1 MFVVSSNA
9 KVIQMNNENPFKGM
23 ITELVVGFAGAFLLT
38 DGISWIAGANWV
50 ADFIIRWGMATIVG
64 YGVLKILL
72 GNIMWPLLF
81 AKKFEW
87 KVGLLERF
95 YNFLR
100 PIRAQKMIE
109 ESDDEEHEQQKTI
122 EYIDTI
128 EKTRQL
134 FSGSE
139 QHGGVQ
145 RMNFKN
151 ILNGIVNN
159 KWTILGIAG
168 VAGAAFLGN
177 PLEAERIAQL
187 LQGNLVEVLAVAG
200 QLGAGFL
207 AVKAAVGPG
216 LETPE
221 QVKARVAKELELK
234 KAKALNADKLV
245 IETKAL
251 KLAKQLGIDL
261 EQAKTVVKAKEE
273 KAKADK
279 ALLFANKEKA
289 IVIKLAKALNVSE
302 EQAKA
307 IRAAQLAKKA
317 KKVK

>member
-1 MFVVSSNA
+1 
-9 KVIQMNNENPFKGM
+9 MNNENPFKGM

-38 DGISWIAGANWV
+38 DGISWIAGANEW
-50 ADFIIRWGMATIVG
+50 ADFIIRWGMAIIVG

-95 YNFLR
+95 YNILR
-100 PIRAQKMIE
+100 PVKAQKMID
-109 ESDDEEHEQQKTI
+109 ESDDEEHEQQTTI
-122 EYIDTI
+122 EYIDRI

-151 ILNGIVNN
+151 ILNGIVAN

-168 VAGAAFLGN
+168 VTGAAVLGQ
-177 PLEAERIAQL
+177 PLNVGTVEA
-187 LQGNLVEVLAVAG
+187 VLEGDTGVALALAG
-200 QLGAGFL
+200 QIAAGFF
-207 AVKAAVGPG
+207 AVKAAIGPG
-216 LETPE
+216 LETIE
-221 QVKARVAKELELK
+221 QAKAREGKELELK
-234 KAKALNADKLV
+234 KAKAVNAEKLV

-261 EQAKTVVKAKEE
+261 EQAKVVVKAKQDKE
-273 KAKADK
+273 KADK
-279 ALLFANKEKA
+279 VALVATKEKA
-289 IVIKLAKALNVSE
+289 IIGKLAKALNVTE

-307 IRAAQLAKKA
+307 IRLAQLAKKA
-317 KKVK
+317 KK

>member
-1 MFVVSSNA
+1 MGSD
-9 KVIQMNNENPFKGM
+9 NPFKGLV
-23 ITELVVGFAGAFLLT
+23 TELVVGFAGAFLLT
-38 DGISWIAGANWV
+38 DGISWIAGANEW
-50 ADFIIRWGMATIVG
+50 ADFIIRWGMAIIVG

-81 AKKFEW
+81 AKRFEW

-95 YNFLR
+95 YNILR
-100 PIRAQKMIE
+100 PIKAQKIID

-122 EYIDTI
+122 EYIDRI

-134 FSGSE
+134 FNGSE

-151 ILNGIVNN
+151 ILNGIVAN

-168 VAGAAFLGN
+168 VACAALLGN
-177 PLEAERIAQL
+177 PLEAGRIAEL
-187 LQGNLVEVLAVAG
+187 LEGNLVEVLAVAG
-200 QLGAGFL
+200 QIGAGFL
-207 AVKAAVGPG
+207 AVKAAIGPG
-216 LETPE
+216 VETVE
-221 QVKARVAKELELK
+221 QAQARQAKELELK
-234 KAKALNADKLV
+234 KAKAVNGEKLI

-261 EQAKTVVKAKEE
+261 EQAKAVVKAKEE
-273 KAKADK
+273 KAKADRLAVNAK
-279 ALLFANKEKA
+279 KEEA
-289 IVIKLAKALNVSE
+289 IIAKLEKALNVGKD
-302 EQAKA
+302 QAKA

-317 KKVK
+317 KK

>member
-1 MFVVSSNA
+1 MFVISSNA
-9 KVIQMNNENPFKGM
+9 EVSEMDNSNPFKG
-23 ITELVVGFAGAFLLT
+23 IVTELMVGMAGAFLLT
-38 DGISWIAGANWV
+38 DGISWIAGANWI
-50 ADFIIRWGMATIVG
+50 ADFIIRWGMAVIVG

-72 GNIMWPLLF
+72 GNIMWPLVF
-81 AKKFEW
+81 GKKFEW
-87 KVGLLERF
+87 KIGLLDRF

-100 PIRAQKMIE
+100 PIRAQKIID

-122 EYIDTI
+122 EYIDRI

-134 FSGSE
+134 FNGSE

-151 ILNGIVNN
+151 ILNGIVAN

-168 VAGAAFLGN
+168 VASAAVLGQPLGVNTVGAVLNGEMDVILSLG
-177 PLEAERIAQL
+177 
-187 LQGNLVEVLAVAG
+187 G
-200 QLGAGFL
+200 QLAAGFL

-216 LETPE
+216 LETIE
-221 QVKARVAKELELK
+221 QATARQAKELELK
-234 KAKALNADKLV
+234 KAKEVNGEKLI

-261 EQAKTVVKAKEE
+261 EQAKAVVKAKEE
-273 KAKADK
+273 KAKADRLAVNVK
-279 ALLFANKEKA
+279 KEEA
-289 IVIKLAKALNVSE
+289 IIAKLEKALNVGKD
-302 EQAKA
+302 QAKA

-317 KKVK
+317 KK

>member
-1 MFVVSSNA
+1 
-9 KVIQMNNENPFKGM
+9 MNNQNPFKGM
-23 ITELVVGFAGAFLLT
+23 VTELVVGFAGAFLLT
-38 DGISWIAGANWV
+38 DGISWIAGANEW
-50 ADFIIRWGMATIVG
+50 ADFIIRWGMAIIVG

-95 YNFLR
+95 YNILR
-100 PIRAQKMIE
+100 PIKAQKMID
-109 ESDDEEHEQQKTI
+109 ESDDEEHEQEKTI
-122 EYIDTI
+122 EYIDRI

-134 FSGSE
+134 FGGSE

-151 ILNGIVNN
+151 ILNGIVAN

-168 VAGAAFLGN
+168 VTGAALLGQ
-177 PLEAERIAQL
+177 PLNVGTVDAVLGGDLGVALALGGQIA
-187 LQGNLVEVLAVAG
+187 
-200 QLGAGFL
+200 AGFF
-207 AVKAAVGPG
+207 AIKAAMGPG
-216 LETPE
+216 LETIE
-221 QVKARVAKELELK
+221 EAKAREVKALELK
-234 KAKALNADKLV
+234 KAKAVNAERFV

-273 KAKADK
+273 KAKADNA
-279 ALLFANKEKA
+279 ALVAAKEKA
-289 IVIKLAKALNVSE
+289 VIAKLAKALNVTD

-307 IRAAQLAKKA
+307 IRLAQLAKKA
-317 KKVK
+317 KK

>member
-1 MFVVSSNA
+1 
-9 KVIQMNNENPFKGM
+9 MNNQNPFKGM

-38 DGISWIAGANWV
+38 DGISWIAGANEW
-50 ADFIIRWGMATIVG
+50 ADFIIRWGMAIIVG

-95 YNFLR
+95 YNILR
-100 PIRAQKMIE
+100 PVKAQKMID
-109 ESDDEEHEQQKTI
+109 ESDDEEHEQEKTI
-122 EYIDTI
+122 EYIDRI

-134 FSGSE
+134 FGGSE

-151 ILNGIVNN
+151 ILNGIVAN

-168 VAGAAFLGN
+168 VTGAAVLGQ
-177 PLEAERIAQL
+177 PLNVGTVEAVLEGDLGVALALGGQIA
-187 LQGNLVEVLAVAG
+187 
-200 QLGAGFL
+200 AGFF

-216 LETPE
+216 LETIE
-221 QVKARVAKELELK
+221 EAKAREVKALELK
-234 KAKALNADKLV
+234 KAKAVNAERFV

-279 ALLFANKEKA
+279 AAEVAAKEKA
-289 IVIKLAKALNVSE
+289 IIGKLAKALNVTE

-307 IRAAQLAKKA
+307 IRLAQLAKKA
-317 KKVK
+317 KK

>member
-1 MFVVSSNA
+1 MS
-9 KVIQMNNENPFKGM
+9 NENPFKGM
-23 ITELVVGFAGAFLLT
+23 VTELVVGFAGAFLLT
-38 DGISWIAGANWV
+38 DGISWIAGANEW
-50 ADFIIRWGMATIVG
+50 ADFIIRWGMAIIVG

-95 YNFLR
+95 YNILR
-100 PIRAQKMIE
+100 PVRAQKMID
-109 ESDDEEHEQQKTI
+109 ESDDEEHEQHKTI
-122 EYIDTI
+122 EYIDRI

-134 FSGSE
+134 FNGSE

-151 ILNGIVNN
+151 ILNGIVAN

-168 VAGAAFLGN
+168 VAGAAVLGQ
-177 PLEAERIAQL
+177 PLGINTVGA
-187 LQGNLVEVLAVAG
+187 VLNGEMDVILSLGG
-200 QLGAGFL
+200 QLAAGFL

-216 LETPE
+216 LETIE
-221 QVKARVAKELELK
+221 QATARQAKELELK
-234 KAKALNADKLV
+234 KAKEVNGEKLI

-261 EQAKTVVKAKEE
+261 EQAKAVVKAKEE
-273 KAKADK
+273 KAKADRLAINVK
-279 ALLFANKEKA
+279 KEEA
-289 IVIKLAKALNVSE
+289 IIAKLEKALNVGKD
-302 EQAKA
+302 QAKA

-317 KKVK
+317 KK

>member
-1 MFVVSSNA
+1 MSSG
-9 KVIQMNNENPFKGM
+9 NPFKGM
-23 ITELVVGFAGAFLLT
+23 VTELVVGFAGAFLLT
-38 DGISWIAGANWV
+38 DGISWIAGANAW

-87 KVGLLERF
+87 KIGLLDIF
-95 YNFLR
+95 YNILR
-100 PIRAQKMIE
+100 PVKAQQIID
-109 ESDDEEHEQQKTI
+109 ESDDEEHEQQKTV
-122 EYIDTI
+122 EYIDRI
-128 EKTRQL
+128 EKTRHL
-134 FSGSE
+134 FNGSE

-151 ILNGIVNN
+151 ILNGILAN

-168 VAGAAFLGN
+168 VAGAALLGN
-177 PLEAERIAQL
+177 PLEGERIEAI

-207 AVKAAVGPG
+207 AVRAAVGPG
-216 LETPE
+216 IETLE
-221 QVKARVAKELELK
+221 VAKAREAKGLEVK
-234 KAKALNADKLV
+234 KAKAANAEKFV

-251 KLAKQLGIDL
+251 ALAKQLGIDL
-261 EQAKTVVKAKEE
+261 EQAKIVVKAKEE
-273 KAKADK
+273 KVKADNAKANAK
-279 ALLFANKEKA
+279 KEEA
-289 IVIKLAKALNVSE
+289 IIAKLAKALNVGL

-307 IRAAQLAKKA
+307 IRLAQLAKKA
-317 KKVK
+317 KK

>member
-1 MFVVSSNA
+1 MGSD
-9 KVIQMNNENPFKGM
+9 NPFKGLV
-23 ITELVVGFAGAFLLT
+23 TELVVGFAGAFLLT
-38 DGISWIAGANWV
+38 DGISWIAGANEW
-50 ADFIIRWGMATIVG
+50 ADFIIRWGMAIIVG

-81 AKKFEW
+81 AKRFEW

-95 YNFLR
+95 YNILR
-100 PIRAQKMIE
+100 PIKAQKIID

-122 EYIDTI
+122 EYIDRI

-134 FSGSE
+134 FNGSE

-151 ILNGIVNN
+151 ILNGIVAN

-168 VAGAAFLGN
+168 VAGAALLGN
-177 PLEAERIAQL
+177 PLEAGRIAEL
-187 LQGNLVEVLAVAG
+187 LEGNLVEVLAVAG
-200 QLGAGFL
+200 QIGAGFL
-207 AVKAAVGPG
+207 AVKAAIGPG
-216 LETPE
+216 VETVE
-221 QVKARVAKELELK
+221 QAQARQAKELELK
-234 KAKALNADKLV
+234 KAKAVNGEKLI

-261 EQAKTVVKAKEE
+261 EQAKAVVKAKEE
-273 KAKADK
+273 KAKADRLAVNAK
-279 ALLFANKEKA
+279 KEEA
-289 IVIKLAKALNVSE
+289 IIAKLEKALNVGNY
-302 EQAKA
+302 QAKA

-317 KKVK
+317 KK

>member
-1 MFVVSSNA
+1 
-9 KVIQMNNENPFKGM
+9 MNNENPFKGM

-38 DGISWIAGANWV
+38 DGISWIAGANEW
-50 ADFIIRWGMATIVG
+50 ADFIIRWGMAIIVG

-95 YNFLR
+95 YNILR
-100 PIRAQKMIE
+100 PVRAQKMID
-109 ESDDEEHEQQKTI
+109 ESDDEEHEQEKTI
-122 EYIDTI
+122 EYIDRI

-134 FSGSE
+134 FNGSE

-151 ILNGIVNN
+151 ILNGIVAN

-168 VAGAAFLGN
+168 VTGAAVLGQ
-177 PLEAERIAQL
+177 PLNVGTVEA
-187 LQGNLVEVLAVAG
+187 VLEGDLGVALALAG
-200 QLGAGFL
+200 QIAAGFF
-207 AVKAAVGPG
+207 AVKAAIGPG
-216 LETPE
+216 LETIE
-221 QVKARVAKELELK
+221 QAKAREVKALELK
-234 KAKALNADKLV
+234 KAKAVNAERFV

-279 ALLFANKEKA
+279 AAEVAAKEKA
-289 IVIKLAKALNVSE
+289 IIAKLAKALNVTE

-307 IRAAQLAKKA
+307 IRLAQLAKKA
-317 KKVK
+317 KK

>member
-1 MFVVSSNA
+1 
-9 KVIQMNNENPFKGM
+9 MNNENPFKGM

-38 DGISWIAGANWV
+38 DGISWIAGANEW
-50 ADFIIRWGMATIVG
+50 ADFIIRWGMAIIVG

-95 YNFLR
+95 YNILR
-100 PIRAQKMIE
+100 PVRAQKMID
-109 ESDDEEHEQQKTI
+109 ESDDEEHEQEKTI
-122 EYIDTI
+122 EYIDRI

-134 FSGSE
+134 FNGSE

-151 ILNGIVNN
+151 ILNGIVAN

-168 VAGAAFLGN
+168 VTGAAVLGQ
-177 PLEAERIAQL
+177 PLNVGTVEAVLEGDLGVALALGGQIA
-187 LQGNLVEVLAVAG
+187 
-200 QLGAGFL
+200 AGFF

-216 LETPE
+216 LETIE
-221 QVKARVAKELELK
+221 EAKAREVKALELK
-234 KAKALNADKLV
+234 KAKAVNAERFV

-279 ALLFANKEKA
+279 AAEVAAKEKA
-289 IVIKLAKALNVSE
+289 IIAKLAKALNVTE

-307 IRAAQLAKKA
+307 IRLAQLAKKA
-317 KKVK
+317 KK

>member
-1 MFVVSSNA
+1 MFVISSNA
-9 KVIQMNNENPFKGM
+9 EVSEMDNSNPFKG
-23 ITELVVGFAGAFLLT
+23 IVTELMVGMAGAFLLT
-38 DGISWIAGANWV
+38 DGISWIAGANWI
-50 ADFIIRWGMATIVG
+50 ADFIIRWGMAVIVG

-72 GNIMWPLLF
+72 GNIMWPLIF

-109 ESDDEEHEQQKTI
+109 ESDDEEHEQEKTI
-122 EYIDTI
+122 EYIDRI

-134 FSGSE
+134 FNGSE

-151 ILNGIVNN
+151 ILNGIVAN

-168 VAGAAFLGN
+168 VASAAVLGQPLGVNTVGAVLNGEMDVILSLG
-177 PLEAERIAQL
+177 
-187 LQGNLVEVLAVAG
+187 G
-200 QLGAGFL
+200 QLAAGFL
-207 AVKAAVGPG
+207 AVRAAIGPG
-216 LETPE
+216 LETVE
-221 QVKARVAKELELK
+221 EAKAREVKALELK
-234 KAKALNADKLV
+234 KAKAVNAERFV

-273 KAKADK
+273 KAKADNA
-279 ALLFANKEKA
+279 ALVAAKEKA
-289 IVIKLAKALNVSE
+289 IIAKLAKALNVSD

-307 IRAAQLAKKA
+307 IRLAQLAKKA
-317 KKVK
+317 KK

>member
-1 MFVVSSNA
+1 
-9 KVIQMNNENPFKGM
+9 MNNENPFKGM

-38 DGISWIAGANWV
+38 DGISWIAGANEW
-50 ADFIIRWGMATIVG
+50 ADFIIRWGMAIIVG

-95 YNFLR
+95 YNILR
-100 PIRAQKMIE
+100 PVRAQKMID
-109 ESDDEEHEQQKTI
+109 ESDDEEHEQEKTI
-122 EYIDTI
+122 EYIDRI

-134 FSGSE
+134 FNGSE

-151 ILNGIVNN
+151 ILNGIVAN

-168 VAGAAFLGN
+168 VTGAALLGQ
-177 PLEAERIAQL
+177 PLNVGTVDA
-187 LQGNLVEVLAVAG
+187 VLGGDLGVALALGG
-200 QLGAGFL
+200 QIVAGFL

-216 LETPE
+216 LETIE
-221 QVKARVAKELELK
+221 EAKAREVKALELK
-234 KAKALNADKLV
+234 KAKAVNAERFV

-279 ALLFANKEKA
+279 AAEVAGKEKA
-289 IVIKLAKALNVSE
+289 IIAKLAKALNVTE

-307 IRAAQLAKKA
+307 IRLAQLAKKA
-317 KKVK
+317 KK

>member
-1 MFVVSSNA
+1 
-9 KVIQMNNENPFKGM
+9 MNNENPFKGM

-38 DGISWIAGANWV
+38 DGISWIAGANEW
-50 ADFIIRWGMATIVG
+50 ADFIIRWGMAIIVG

-95 YNFLR
+95 YNILR
-100 PIRAQKMIE
+100 PIRAQKMID
-109 ESDDEEHEQQKTI
+109 ESDDEEHEQHKTI
-122 EYIDTI
+122 EYIDRI

-134 FSGSE
+134 FSGGE

-151 ILNGIVNN
+151 ILNGIVAN

-168 VAGAAFLGN
+168 VTGASLLGQ
-177 PLEAERIAQL
+177 PLNVETVEA
-187 LQGNLVEVLAVAG
+187 VLGGDLGVALALAG
-200 QLGAGFL
+200 QIGAGFL
-207 AVKAAVGPG
+207 AVKAAIGPG
-216 LETPE
+216 LETIE
-221 QVKARVAKELELK
+221 EAKARETKVLELK
-234 KAKALNADKLV
+234 KAKALNAEKFV

-261 EQAKTVVKAKEE
+261 EQAKAVVKAKEE

-279 ALLFANKEKA
+279 AALLAKKEEA
-289 IVIKLAKALNVSE
+289 VIEKLAKALNVGK

-307 IRAAQLAKKA
+307 IRLAQLAKKA
-317 KKVK
+317 KK

>member
-1 MFVVSSNA
+1 
-9 KVIQMNNENPFKGM
+9 MNNDNPFKGM

-38 DGISWIAGANWV
+38 DGISWIAGANEW
-50 ADFIIRWGMATIVG
+50 ADFIIRWGMAIIVG

-95 YNFLR
+95 YNILR
-100 PIRAQKMIE
+100 PVKAQKMID
-109 ESDDEEHEQQKTI
+109 ESDDEEHEQQTTI
-122 EYIDTI
+122 EYIDRI

-151 ILNGIVNN
+151 ILNGIVAN

-168 VAGAAFLGN
+168 VTGAAVLGQ
-177 PLEAERIAQL
+177 PLNVATVEA
-187 LQGNLVEVLAVAG
+187 VLEGDTGVALALAG
-200 QLGAGFL
+200 QILAGYL
-207 AVKAAVGPG
+207 AVKAAIGPG
-216 LETPE
+216 LETIE
-221 QVKARVAKELELK
+221 QAKAREGKALELK
-234 KAKALNADKLV
+234 KAQAVNAEKLV

-261 EQAKTVVKAKEE
+261 EQAKTVVKAKED
-273 KAKADK
+273 KAKVDK
-279 ALLFANKEKA
+279 AAEVAAKEKA
-289 IVIKLAKALNVSE
+289 IIVKLAKALNVTD

-307 IRAAQLAKKA
+307 IRLAQLAKKA
-317 KKVK
+317 KK

>member
-9 KVIQMNNENPFKGM
+9 KVGQMNNTNPFKGM
-23 ITELVVGFAGAFLLT
+23 ITELVVGMAGAFLLT
-38 DGISWIAGANWV
+38 DGISWIAGANEF

-81 AKKFEW
+81 GKKFEW
-87 KVGLLERF
+87 KIGLLERF
-95 YNFLR
+95 YNILR
-100 PIRAQKMIE
+100 PIKAQKMIE
-109 ESDDEEHEQQKTI
+109 ESDDEEHEQQKTV
-122 EYIDTI
+122 EYIDRI

-134 FSGSE
+134 FGGSE

-145 RMNFKN
+145 RMNIKN
-151 ILNGIVNN
+151 ILNGIVAN

-168 VAGAAFLGN
+168 VAGAAVLGN
-177 PLEAERIAQL
+177 PLEAGRIQEL

-207 AVKAAVGPG
+207 AVKAAIGPG
-216 LETPE
+216 LETVE
-221 QVKARVAKELELK
+221 QAKARQVKELEVK
-234 KAKALNADKLV
+234 KGKAANAEKLV
-245 IETKAL
+245 IEGKAL

-261 EQAKTVVKAKEE
+261 EQAKAVVKAKED

-279 ALLFANKEKA
+279 LAANALKEKA
-289 IVIKLAKALNVSE
+289 IVLKLAKALNVPE

-307 IRAAQLAKKA
+307 IRTAQLAKKA
-317 KKVK
+317 KK

>member
-9 KVIQMNNENPFKGM
+9 KVIQMSSESPFKGM
-23 ITELVVGFAGAFLLT
+23 VTELVVGFAGAFLLT
-38 DGISWIAGANWV
+38 DGISWIAGANEW
-50 ADFIIRWGMATIVG
+50 ADFIIRWGMAIIVG

-95 YNFLR
+95 YNILR
-100 PIRAQKMIE
+100 PVKAQKMID
-109 ESDDEEHEQQKTI
+109 ESDDEEHEQQTTI
-122 EYIDTI
+122 EYIDRI

-134 FSGSE
+134 FNGSE

-151 ILNGIVNN
+151 ILNGIVAN

-168 VAGAAFLGN
+168 VAGAAVLGQ
-177 PLEAERIAQL
+177 PLGVGTVEAILEGDLGVA
-187 LQGNLVEVLAVAG
+187 LALGG
-200 QLGAGFL
+200 QIVAGFL

-216 LETPE
+216 LETIE
-221 QVKARVAKELELK
+221 QAKARQAKEIELK
-234 KAKALNADKLV
+234 KAKALNSDKLA

-251 KLAKQLGIDL
+251 QLAKQLGIDL

-273 KAKADK
+273 KAKADRLAVNAK
-279 ALLFANKEKA
+279 KEEA
-289 IVIKLAKALNVSE
+289 IIVKLEKALNVGKD
-302 EQAKA
+302 QAKA

-317 KKVK
+317 KK

>member
-1 MFVVSSNA
+1 MFVISSNA
-9 KVIQMNNENPFKGM
+9 KVTAVNNSNNPFKGL

-38 DGISWIAGANWV
+38 DGISWIAGANEW
-50 ADFIIRWGMATIVG
+50 ADFIIRWGMAIIVG

-95 YNFLR
+95 YSFLR
-100 PIRAQKMIE
+100 PVKAQRMID
-109 ESDDEEHEQQKTI
+109 ESDDEEHEQEKTI
-122 EYIDTI
+122 EYIDRI

-134 FSGSE
+134 FNGSE

-151 ILNGIVNN
+151 ILNGIVAN

-168 VAGAAFLGN
+168 VTGAALLGQ
-177 PLEAERIAQL
+177 PLNVGTVEA
-187 LQGNLVEVLAVAG
+187 VLEGDVVVALALGG
-200 QLGAGFL
+200 QILAGYL
-207 AVKAAVGPG
+207 AVKAAIGPG
-216 LETPE
+216 LETIE
-221 QVKARVAKELELK
+221 QAKAREVKALELK
-234 KAKALNADKLV
+234 KAKAVNAEKFV

-279 ALLFANKEKA
+279 AALVAAKEKA
-289 IVIKLAKALNVSE
+289 IIIKLAKALNVSE

-307 IRAAQLAKKA
+307 IRTAQLAKKA
-317 KKVK
+317 KK

>member
-1 MFVVSSNA
+1 
-9 KVIQMNNENPFKGM
+9 MNNENPFKGM

-38 DGISWIAGANWV
+38 DGISWIAGANEW
-50 ADFIIRWGMATIVG
+50 ADFIIRWGMAIIVG

-95 YNFLR
+95 YNILR
-100 PIRAQKMIE
+100 PVKAQKMID
-109 ESDDEEHEQQKTI
+109 ESDDEEHEQQTTI
-122 EYIDTI
+122 EYIDRI

-151 ILNGIVNN
+151 ILNGIVAN

-168 VAGAAFLGN
+168 VTGAAVLGQ
-177 PLEAERIAQL
+177 PLNVGTVEA
-187 LQGNLVEVLAVAG
+187 VLEGDMGVALALAG
-200 QLGAGFL
+200 QIAAGFF

-216 LETPE
+216 LETIE
-221 QVKARVAKELELK
+221 QAKAREGKALELK
-234 KAKALNADKLV
+234 KAQAVNAEKLV

-261 EQAKTVVKAKEE
+261 EQAKTVVKAKED
-273 KAKADK
+273 KAKVDK
-279 ALLFANKEKA
+279 ATEVAAKEKA
-289 IVIKLAKALNVSE
+289 IIVKLAKALNVTD

-307 IRAAQLAKKA
+307 IRLAQLAKKA
-317 KKVK
+317 KK

>member
-1 MFVVSSNA
+1 
-9 KVIQMNNENPFKGM
+9 MNSENPFKGM
-23 ITELVVGFAGAFLLT
+23 VTELVVGFAGAFLLT

-50 ADFIIRWGMATIVG
+50 ADFIIRWGMAVIVG

-87 KVGLLERF
+87 KIGLLERF
-95 YNFLR
+95 YSFLR
-100 PIRAQKMIE
+100 PIKAQKIID

-122 EYIDTI
+122 EYIDRI

-151 ILNGIVNN
+151 ILNGIVAN

-168 VAGAAFLGN
+168 VTGAALLGQ
-177 PLEAERIAQL
+177 PLNVGTVDAVLGGDLGVALALGGQIA
-187 LQGNLVEVLAVAG
+187 
-200 QLGAGFL
+200 AGFF
-207 AVKAAVGPG
+207 AVKAAMGPG
-216 LETPE
+216 LETIE
-221 QVKARVAKELELK
+221 EAKAREVKALELK
-234 KAKALNADKLV
+234 KAKAVNAERFV

-273 KAKADK
+273 KAKADNA
-279 ALLFANKEKA
+279 ALVAAKEKA
-289 IVIKLAKALNVSE
+289 IIAKLAKALNVTD

-307 IRAAQLAKKA
+307 IRLAQLAKKA
-317 KKVK
+317 KK

>member
-1 MFVVSSNA
+1 
-9 KVIQMNNENPFKGM
+9 MNNENPFKGM

-38 DGISWIAGANWV
+38 DGISWIAGANEW
-50 ADFIIRWGMATIVG
+50 ADFIIRWGMAIIVG

-95 YNFLR
+95 YSFLR
-100 PIRAQKMIE
+100 PVKAQRMID
-109 ESDDEEHEQQKTI
+109 ESDDEEHEQEKTI
-122 EYIDTI
+122 EYIDRI

-134 FSGSE
+134 FNGSE

-151 ILNGIVNN
+151 ILNGIVAN

-168 VAGAAFLGN
+168 VTGAALLGQ
-177 PLEAERIAQL
+177 PLNVGTVEAVLEGDLGVALALGGQIA
-187 LQGNLVEVLAVAG
+187 
-200 QLGAGFL
+200 AGFF
-207 AVKAAVGPG
+207 AVKAAIGPG
-216 LETPE
+216 LETIE
-221 QVKARVAKELELK
+221 QAKAREVKALELK
-234 KAKALNADKLV
+234 KAKAVNAEKFV

-273 KAKADK
+273 KAKVDK
-279 ALLFANKEKA
+279 AALVAAKEKA
-289 IVIKLAKALNVSE
+289 IIAKLAKALNVTD

-307 IRAAQLAKKA
+307 IRLAQLAKKA
-317 KKVK
+317 KK

>member
-1 MFVVSSNA
+1 MDNS
-9 KVIQMNNENPFKGM
+9 NPFKGI
-23 ITELVVGFAGAFLLT
+23 ITELMVGMAGAFLLT
-38 DGISWIAGANWV
+38 DGISWIAGANWI
-50 ADFIIRWGMATIVG
+50 ADFIIRWGMAVIVG

-72 GNIMWPLLF
+72 GNIMWPLIF

-100 PIRAQKMIE
+100 PIRAQKIIE
-109 ESDDEEHEQQKTI
+109 ESDDEEHEQEKTI
-122 EYIDTI
+122 EYIDRI

-134 FSGSE
+134 FNGSE

-151 ILNGIVNN
+151 ILNGIVAN

-168 VAGAAFLGN
+168 VTGAALLGQ
-177 PLEAERIAQL
+177 PLNVGTVDA
-187 LQGNLVEVLAVAG
+187 VLGGDLGVALALAG
-200 QLGAGFL
+200 QITAGFL
-207 AVKAAVGPG
+207 AVKAAIGPG
-216 LETPE
+216 LETTE
-221 QVKARVAKELELK
+221 EAKAREVKALELK
-234 KAKALNADKLV
+234 KAKAVNAERFV

-273 KAKADK
+273 KAKADNA
-279 ALLFANKEKA
+279 ALVAAKEKA
-289 IVIKLAKALNVSE
+289 IVAKLAKALNVSD

-307 IRAAQLAKKA
+307 IRLAQLAKKA
-317 KKVK
+317 KK

>member
-1 MFVVSSNA
+1 
-9 KVIQMNNENPFKGM
+9 MNNENPFKGM

-38 DGISWIAGANWV
+38 DGISWIAGANEW
-50 ADFIIRWGMATIVG
+50 ADFIIRWGMAIIVG

-95 YNFLR
+95 YNILR
-100 PIRAQKMIE
+100 PVKAQKMID
-109 ESDDEEHEQQKTI
+109 ESDDEEHEQEKTI
-122 EYIDTI
+122 EYIDRI

-134 FSGSE
+134 FNGSE

-151 ILNGIVNN
+151 ILNGIVAN

-168 VAGAAFLGN
+168 VTGAALLGQ
-177 PLEAERIAQL
+177 PLNVGTVEAVLGGDLGVALALGGQIA
-187 LQGNLVEVLAVAG
+187 
-200 QLGAGFL
+200 AGFL

-216 LETPE
+216 LETIE
-221 QVKARVAKELELK
+221 EAKAREVKALELK
-234 KAKALNADKLV
+234 KAKAVNAERFV

-279 ALLFANKEKA
+279 AAEVAAKEKA
-289 IVIKLAKALNVSE
+289 IIIKLAKALNVSE

-307 IRAAQLAKKA
+307 IRLAQLAKKA
-317 KKVK
+317 KK

>member
-1 MFVVSSNA
+1 
-9 KVIQMNNENPFKGM
+9 MNNDNPFKGM

-38 DGISWIAGANWV
+38 DGISWIAGANEW
-50 ADFIIRWGMATIVG
+50 ADFIIRWGMAIIVG

-95 YNFLR
+95 YNILR
-100 PIRAQKMIE
+100 PVKAQKMID
-109 ESDDEEHEQQKTI
+109 ESDDEEHEQQTTI
-122 EYIDTI
+122 EYIDRI

-151 ILNGIVNN
+151 ILNGIVAN

-168 VAGAAFLGN
+168 VTGAAVLGQ
-177 PLEAERIAQL
+177 PLNVGTVEA
-187 LQGNLVEVLAVAG
+187 VLEGDTGVALALAG
-200 QLGAGFL
+200 QILAGYL
-207 AVKAAVGPG
+207 AVKAAIGPG
-216 LETPE
+216 LETIE
-221 QVKARVAKELELK
+221 QAKAREGKALELK
-234 KAKALNADKLV
+234 KAQAVNAEKLV

-261 EQAKTVVKAKEE
+261 EQAKTVVKAKED
-273 KAKADK
+273 KAKVDK
-279 ALLFANKEKA
+279 AAEVAAKEKA
-289 IVIKLAKALNVSE
+289 IIVKLAKALNVTD

-307 IRAAQLAKKA
+307 IRTAQLAKKA
-317 KKVK
+317 KKK

>member
-1 MFVVSSNA
+1 MGSD
-9 KVIQMNNENPFKGM
+9 NPFKGLV
-23 ITELVVGFAGAFLLT
+23 TELVVGFAGAFLLT
-38 DGISWIAGANWV
+38 DGISWIAGANEW
-50 ADFIIRWGMATIVG
+50 ADFIIRWGMAIIVG

-81 AKKFEW
+81 AKRFEW

-95 YNFLR
+95 YNILR
-100 PIRAQKMIE
+100 PVKAQKIID

-122 EYIDTI
+122 EYIDRI

-134 FSGSE
+134 FNGSE

-151 ILNGIVNN
+151 ILNGIVAN

-168 VAGAAFLGN
+168 VACAALLGN
-177 PLEAERIAQL
+177 PLEAGRIAEL
-187 LQGNLVEVLAVAG
+187 LEGNLVEVLAVAG

-216 LETPE
+216 VETVE
-221 QVKARVAKELELK
+221 QAQARKAKELELK
-234 KAKALNADKLV
+234 KAKAVNGEKLI

-261 EQAKTVVKAKEE
+261 EQAKAVVKAKEE
-273 KAKADK
+273 KAKADRLAVNAK
-279 ALLFANKEKA
+279 KEEA
-289 IVIKLAKALNVSE
+289 IIAKLEKALNVGKD
-302 EQAKA
+302 QAKA

-317 KKVK
+317 NK

>member
-1 MFVVSSNA
+1 
-9 KVIQMNNENPFKGM
+9 MNNENPFKGM
-23 ITELVVGFAGAFLLT
+23 VTELVVGFAGAFLLT
-38 DGISWIAGANWV
+38 DGISWIAGANEW
-50 ADFIIRWGMATIVG
+50 ADFIIRWGMAIIVG

-95 YNFLR
+95 YNILR
-100 PIRAQKMIE
+100 PVRAQKMID
-109 ESDDEEHEQQKTI
+109 ESDDEEHEQEKTI
-122 EYIDTI
+122 EYIDRI

-134 FSGSE
+134 FNGSE

-151 ILNGIVNN
+151 ILNGIVAN

-168 VAGAAFLGN
+168 VTGAALLGQ
-177 PLEAERIAQL
+177 PLNVGTVDAVLGGDLGVALALGGQIA
-187 LQGNLVEVLAVAG
+187 
-200 QLGAGFL
+200 AGFF
-207 AVKAAVGPG
+207 AIKAAMGPG
-216 LETPE
+216 LETIE
-221 QVKARVAKELELK
+221 EAKAREVKALELK
-234 KAKALNADKLV
+234 KAKAVNAERFV

-279 ALLFANKEKA
+279 AAEVAAKEKA
-289 IVIKLAKALNVSE
+289 IIAKLAKALNVTE

-307 IRAAQLAKKA
+307 IRLAQLAKKA
-317 KKVK
+317 KK

>member
-1 MFVVSSNA
+1 MDNS
-9 KVIQMNNENPFKGM
+9 NPFKG
-23 ITELVVGFAGAFLLT
+23 IVTELMVGMAGAFLLT
-38 DGISWIAGANWV
+38 DGISWIAGANWI
-50 ADFIIRWGMATIVG
+50 ADFIIRWGMAVIVG

-72 GNIMWPLLF
+72 GNIMWPLIF

-109 ESDDEEHEQQKTI
+109 ESDDEEHEQEKTI
-122 EYIDTI
+122 EYIDRI

-134 FSGSE
+134 FNGSE

-151 ILNGIVNN
+151 ILNGIVAN

-168 VAGAAFLGN
+168 VTGAALLGQ
-177 PLEAERIAQL
+177 PLNVGTVDA
-187 LQGNLVEVLAVAG
+187 VLGGDLGVALALAG
-200 QLGAGFL
+200 QITAGFL
-207 AVKAAVGPG
+207 AVKAAIGPG
-216 LETPE
+216 LETTE
-221 QVKARVAKELELK
+221 EAKAREVKALELK
-234 KAKALNADKLV
+234 KAKAVNAERFV

-273 KAKADK
+273 KAKADNA
-279 ALLFANKEKA
+279 ALVAAKEKA
-289 IVIKLAKALNVSE
+289 IVAKLAKALNVSD

-307 IRAAQLAKKA
+307 IRLAQLAKKA
-317 KKVK
+317 KK

>member
-1 MFVVSSNA
+1 
-9 KVIQMNNENPFKGM
+9 MNNENPFKGM
-23 ITELVVGFAGAFLLT
+23 VTELVVGFAGAFLLT
-38 DGISWIAGANWV
+38 DGISWIAGANEW
-50 ADFIIRWGMATIVG
+50 ADFIIRWGMAIIVG

-95 YNFLR
+95 YNILR
-100 PIRAQKMIE
+100 PVKAQKMID
-109 ESDDEEHEQQKTI
+109 ESDDEEHEQEKTI
-122 EYIDTI
+122 EYIDRI

-134 FSGSE
+134 FNGSE

-151 ILNGIVNN
+151 ILNGIVAN

-168 VAGAAFLGN
+168 VTGAALLGQ
-177 PLEAERIAQL
+177 PLNVGTVEAVLEGDLGVALALGGQIA
-187 LQGNLVEVLAVAG
+187 
-200 QLGAGFL
+200 AGFF

-216 LETPE
+216 LETIE
-221 QVKARVAKELELK
+221 EAKAREVKALELK
-234 KAKALNADKLV
+234 KAKAVNAERFV

-273 KAKADK
+273 KAKADNA
-279 ALLFANKEKA
+279 ALLAGKEKA
-289 IVIKLAKALNVSE
+289 IIAKLAKALNVSD

-307 IRAAQLAKKA
+307 IRLAQLAKKA
-317 KKVK
+317 KK

>member
-1 MFVVSSNA
+1 
-9 KVIQMNNENPFKGM
+9 M

-38 DGISWIAGANWV
+38 DGISWIAGANEW
-50 ADFIIRWGMATIVG
+50 ADFIIRWGMAIIVG

-95 YNFLR
+95 YNILR
-100 PIRAQKMIE
+100 PVKAQKMID
-109 ESDDEEHEQQKTI
+109 ESDDEEHEQQTTI
-122 EYIDTI
+122 EYIDRI

-151 ILNGIVNN
+151 ILNGIVAN

-168 VAGAAFLGN
+168 VTGAAVLGQ
-177 PLEAERIAQL
+177 PLNVGTVEAVLGGDMGVALALGGQIA
-187 LQGNLVEVLAVAG
+187 
-200 QLGAGFL
+200 AGFF

-216 LETPE
+216 LETVE
-221 QVKARVAKELELK
+221 QAKAREVKALELK
-234 KAKALNADKLV
+234 KAQAVNAEKLV

-273 KAKADK
+273 KAKADNA
-279 ALLFANKEKA
+279 ALVAGKEKA
-289 IVIKLAKALNVSE
+289 IIAKLAKALNVTE

-307 IRAAQLAKKA
+307 IRLAQLAKKA
-317 KKVK
+317 KK

>member
-1 MFVVSSNA
+1 
-9 KVIQMNNENPFKGM
+9 MNNENPFKGM

-38 DGISWIAGANWV
+38 DGISWIAGANEW
-50 ADFIIRWGMATIVG
+50 ADFIIRWGMAIIVG

-95 YNFLR
+95 YNILR
-100 PIRAQKMIE
+100 PVKAQKMID
-109 ESDDEEHEQQKTI
+109 ESDDEEHEQEKTI
-122 EYIDTI
+122 EYIDRI

-134 FSGSE
+134 FNGSE

-151 ILNGIVNN
+151 ILNGIVAN

-168 VAGAAFLGN
+168 VTGAALLGQ
-177 PLEAERIAQL
+177 PLNVGTVEA
-187 LQGNLVEVLAVAG
+187 VLEGDLGVALALGG
-200 QLGAGFL
+200 QIVAGFL

-216 LETPE
+216 LETIE
-221 QVKARVAKELELK
+221 EAKAREVKALELK
-234 KAKALNADKLV
+234 KAKAVNAERFV

-273 KAKADK
+273 KAKADNA
-279 ALLFANKEKA
+279 ALVAAKEKA
-289 IVIKLAKALNVSE
+289 VIAKLAKALNVTD

-307 IRAAQLAKKA
+307 IRLAQLAKKA
-317 KKVK
+317 KK